1 MTEQLIKFD
10 YIERGDC
17 FDLLKQ
23 LPNKSVDV
31 SFTSPP
37 YNRKRN
43 DKYEWYDDQIKN
55 YFNFLVGF
63 TDELLR
69 VTKRHVIVNVQK
81 NFYQKKDVFKY
92 IGHYANEIVEIII
105 WEKSNP
111 MPASGHNITNAY
123 EFFIILGNHA
133 LKSNTTYTKNIIT
146 TSVNSNMPKEHK
158 AVMKKEVCEWFIEKF
173 TKPGDIVLD
182 PFIGVGTT
190 ARVCAEQN
198 RHYIGYELNEIYYQM
213 AYENL
218 KGAKCDRND

>member
-1 MTEQLIKFD
+1 M
-10 YIERGDC
+10 
-17 FDLLKQ
+17 
-23 LPNKSVDV
+23 

-43 DKYEWYDDQIKN
+43 DKYEWYDDSIKN

-218 KGAKCDRND
+218 KGAKCGRND